1 MTNKLPLHEVAYFSA
16 EHSKFSVKNLL
27 NGSGKWTTPQNSKL
41 DTLEAEFC
49 LGIPTKITGIDI
61 GNFWTSSV
69 AVVVGLATWPQ
80 NKREVLLPNQIFMNR
95 MQVMNGENKET
106 MKFFRTKEHFTAE
119 VAAKKWDRIKIIC
132 QQPFRRESEIF
143 GLSMFVLHGEV
154 EKNPPN
160 KSSFIPVTASPLSKN
175 PPNTGLED
183 FMKNKLDIL
192 KPKNGKVSMS
202 GVLKSLENRNSLSE
216 TPGTS
221 SPVSRSGK
229 LVVSA
234 QSIKSAKNPKS
245 FRKEALEFLE
255 RCGLS
260 QLTFAEIE
268 QVTFR
273 KVKDLWKQK
282 GGREMTKD
290 EKESLKYISTD
301 YLSKLLNKDA
311 TVSNKRSLED
321 LTAVESPP
329 KRRKMS
335 DERIK
340 MRQEVDIK
348 DKKSSQDGSLRNNIA
363 TMDMDTKKEEDDE
376 GFSLEEWRMHREQNK
391 KHKNLK
397 KTPEK
402 QESGKSIGKEK
413 TPEHQKTSTPLPKKV
428 KSKSPAKPSYNPL
441 KLLDFTK
448 EVLIQKGILVQTYCY
463 KKNKELPL
471 KNGMTLQVNKQT
483 PVTFYKVG
491 HQVHMESEGVF
502 YKPEVEPEHLTRIFK
517 DFDEEKIEKVISA
530 SLIQELFG
538 KPVES
543 EMIDLIDEG
552 DSDDEFLKQFDNSL
566 IKINDSEDDDS
577 NDVEVKVSNS
587 QVDNSQRTE
596 VQKHRQAWL
605 DKLESKNTKTSQSFS
620 KKQSQ
625 SSPKRVQSPP
635 KQKTQSPKPS
645 QSCFGECPMCDMMLP
660 INELQ
665 DHAEA
670 CLGKQES
677 PHKSGTSKCPIC
689 GKTMK
694 TSILGPHAAECGLG
708 SRDNSLIQP
717 ERAKAVPPTL
727 SDKLG
732 TCPMCDV
739 KFWLDELD
747 RHAAL
752 CCGRDENGG
761 EGFVLNEMDQ
771 QDRCKHCN
779 CLVPSVAMEEHME
792 DCWQNTDTRKR
803 VPTPGERRKAVA
815 DIKNMKKY
823 AHLK

>member
-1 MTNKLPLHEVAYFSA
+1 MSTKLPLHEVAYFSS
-16 EHSKFSVKNLL
+16 EHPKFSVKNLL

-41 DTLEAEFC
+41 DKLEAEFS
-49 LGIPTKITGIDI
+49 LGCPTKITGIDI

-69 AVVVGLATWPQ
+69 EVVVGLSTWPQ
-80 NKREVLLPNQIFMNR
+80 NKREVLLPSQIFMNR
-95 MQVMNGENKET
+95 MHCMNGENKET
-106 MKFFRTKEHFTAE
+106 MKFFRSKEHFSEE
-119 VAAKKWDRIKIIC
+119 VSNKKWDRVKVIC
-132 QQPFRRESEIF
+132 QQPFRRESEMF

-160 KSSFIPVTASPLSKN
+160 KPSFVPVTASPLSKN
-175 PPNTGLED
+175 TSNNGLEY

-202 GVLKSLENRNSLSE
+202 GVLKSLENRNSLAE
-216 TPGTS
+216 NPGTS

-255 RCGLS
+255 NCGLS
-260 QLTFAEIE
+260 VLTFAEIE

-282 GGREMTKD
+282 GGREMTRD
-290 EKESLKYISTD
+290 EKDSLKYISTD
-301 YLSKLLNKDA
+301 YLSKLLNNDSA
-311 TVSNKRSLED
+311 VSNKRSFEESA
-321 LTAVESPP
+321 AVENPS

-363 TMDMDTKKEEDDE
+363 TMDLEKEDDDE
-376 GFSLEEWRMHREQNK
+376 DYSRKNHVEKEK
-391 KHKNLK
+391 KDLYQRK
-397 KTPEK
+397 KGKRTPEK
-402 QESGKSIGKEK
+402 YEAGTWIGKAK
-413 TPEHQKTSTPLPKKV
+413 SPENHKTSTPLPKKV
-428 KSKSPAKPSYNPL
+428 KSKSPTKPSYNPA

-448 EVLIQKGILVQTYCY
+448 EFLLQKGILVQNYIY

-471 KNGMTLQVNKQT
+471 KNGMTLSVNKGT
-483 PVTFYKVG
+483 PVNFYKVG
-491 HQVHMESEGVF
+491 AEIHMESEGVF
-502 YKPEVEPEHLTRIFK
+502 HKPDVDPEHLAKLFK
-517 DFDEEKIEKVISA
+517 DFDEEKIKKSIPS
-530 SLIQELFG
+530 SLIEELFG

-543 EMIDLIDEG
+543 EMIDLINDG
-552 DSDDEFLKQFDNSL
+552 DSDDEFLKQFDNTL
-566 IKINDSEDDDS
+566 TDVEIKIDDSEDNIKISD
-577 NDVEVKVSNS
+577 EK
-587 QVDNSQRTE
+587 VDNSQRTD

-605 DKLESKNTKTSQSFS
+605 DKLEYKNTKSSQFFF
-620 KKQSQ
+620 KKHSQ
-625 SSPKRVQSPP
+625 SSPIRVQSPP
-635 KQKTQSPKPS
+635 KQKVQSPKPI
-645 QSCFGECPMCDMMLP
+645 QSCFGECPMCEMMLP
-660 INELQ
+660 MAELQ

-677 PHKSGTSKCPIC
+677 PQKSKTSKCPIC

-694 TSILGPHAAECGLG
+694 NAILEQHAAECGLG
-708 SRDNSLIQP
+708 SRGNSPIPPQR
-717 ERAKAVPPTL
+717 ESTVPPSL

-747 RHAAL
+747 RHASL
-752 CCGRDENGG
+752 CCGRENGG

-771 QDRCKHCN
+771 QDRCRHCN
-779 CLVPSVAMEEHME
+779 CLVPSVAMEEHVQ

-803 VPTPGERRKAVA
+803 VPTPGERRKSSA
-815 DIKNMKKY
+815 DIKNRKQY
-823 AHLK
+823 AHLN

>member
-41 DTLEAEFC
+41 DKLEAEFC
-49 LGIPTKITGIDI
+49 LGSPTKITGIDI

-69 AVVVGLATWPQ
+69 EVVVGLSTWPQ

-95 MQVMNGENKET
+95 MHCMNGENKET
-106 MKFFRTKEHFTAE
+106 MKFFRTKEHFSAE
-119 VAAKKWDRIKIIC
+119 VAAKKWDRVKIIC

-154 EKNPPN
+154 EKNLPI
-160 KSSFIPVTASPLSKN
+160 KSSFVPVTASPLSKN
-175 PPNTGLED
+175 SPNNGLED

-192 KPKNGKVSMS
+192 KPKTGKVSMS

-255 RCGLS
+255 NCGLS
-260 QLTFAEIE
+260 HLTFAEIE

-282 GGREMTKD
+282 GRREMTKD
-290 EKESLKYISTD
+290 EKDSLKYISTD
-301 YLSKLLNKDA
+301 YLSKLLNNDS
-311 TVSNKRSLED
+311 TVSNKRSFED
-321 LTAVESPP
+321 LTTVENPS

-340 MRQEVDIK
+340 MREEVDIK

-363 TMDMDTKKEEDDE
+363 TMDMEKDEDDDE
-376 GFSLEEWRMHREQNK
+376 GFSRKNHVEKEK
-391 KHKNLK
+391 KDLYQRKKLK

-402 QESGKSIGKEK
+402 PEAGKWIGKQK
-413 TPEHQKTSTPLPKKV
+413 TPEQKTSTPLPKKV
-428 KSKSPAKPSYNPL
+428 KSKSPSKSSYNPI
-441 KLLDFTK
+441 KLLNFTK
-448 EVLIQKGILVQTYCY
+448 EFLVQKGILVQNYCY
-463 KKNKELPL
+463 KKDKELPL
-471 KNGMTLQVNKQT
+471 KNGMSLQVKKQT

-491 HQVHMESEGVF
+491 HEVHMESEGAF
-502 YKPEVEPEHLTRIFK
+502 YKPEVEPEHLARLFK
-517 DFDEEKIEKVISA
+517 DFDEEKIEKEIPVGM
-530 SLIQELFG
+530 IQELFG
-538 KPVES
+538 NPIES

-566 IKINDSEDDDS
+566 IKVNDSEDDNS
-577 NDVEVKVSNS
+577 NNVEIKIS
-587 QVDNSQRTE
+587 DNSQRTE

-605 DKLESKNTKTSQSFS
+605 DKLESKNTKSSQSFS

-625 SSPKRVQSPP
+625 SSPKRFQSPP
-635 KQKTQSPKPS
+635 KQKAQSPKPS

-660 INELQ
+660 MNELQ

-670 CLGKQES
+670 CLGKQET
-677 PHKSGTSKCPIC
+677 PQKSDTSKCPIC
-689 GKTMK
+689 SKTMK
-694 TSILGPHAAECGLG
+694 NSILGPHAAECGLG
-708 SRDNSLIQP
+708 SRDNSLIEP
-717 ERAKAVPPTL
+717 EREKGVPPTL
-727 SDKLG
+727 SGKLG

-752 CCGRDENGG
+752 CCGPQQNGG

-771 QDRCKHCN
+771 QDRCRHCN
-779 CLVPSVAMEEHME
+779 CLVPSIAMEEHME

-803 VPTPGERRKAVA
+803 VPTPGERRKSLA
-815 DIKNMKKY
+815 DIKNRKQY